1 MEQKRL
7 QLVSEV
13 KEYENILN
21 NKRDAAISEQNNIEK
36 TTKLID
42 NLQKERSWLLDQW
55 KSTGR
60 ILKLRSDG
68 VDEIIRVFFF

>member
-1 MEQKRL
+1 MELKRV
-7 QLVSEV
+7 QLVSEAM
-13 KEYENILN
+13 EYENILN
-21 NKRDAAISEQNNIEK
+21 NKRDSAIAIQNDLEK
-36 TTKLID
+36 TAKMIN

-68 VDEIIRVFFF
+68 IDEIIRVF